1 MESLDESY
9 LVKGI
14 ESFILGLVT
23 RYASENEK
31 IKKLRQMRC
40 LTLLLNLYL
49 KGGHST
55 EAILPIYS
63 IEAMK
68 LGENM
73 QTIAASEQEK
83 MIVGRLALAIMAIKT
98 EVTVTQLFGDS

>member
-23 RYASENEK
+23 RNENENEK
-31 IKKLRQMRC
+31 TSKLRQMRG
-40 LTLLLNLYL
+40 LTLLLNVYF
-49 KGGHST
+49 KGAYSK

-63 IEAMK
+63 IEALK
-68 LGENM
+68 LDETM
-73 QTIAASEQEK
+73 QTIADNEEEK
-83 MIVGRLALAIMAIKT
+83 MIVGQLALAIMAIKT

>member
-23 RYASENEK
+23 RHASENEK

-40 LTLLLNLYL
+40 LTLLLNVYL
-49 KGGHST
+49 KGDHST

-63 IEAMK
+63 IEAIK

-73 QTIAASEQEK
+73 QTIAGTEEEK